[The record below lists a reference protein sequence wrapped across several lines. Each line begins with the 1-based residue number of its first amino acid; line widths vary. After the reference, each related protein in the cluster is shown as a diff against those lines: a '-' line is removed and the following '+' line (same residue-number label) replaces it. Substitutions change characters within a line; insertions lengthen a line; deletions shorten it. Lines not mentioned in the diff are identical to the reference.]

1 MKNKI
6 KTIWDSDT
14 SSWNKEDLTE
24 AFVDSYGRLP
34 ADDNELYA
42 FMDECNSEYFDD
54 VICEIQSYESCHGKQ
69 TYVVLASIG
78 RWNGTFDGGDIMEG
92 MESIFRKC
100 FEDYNHVYVDG
111 RRLKISAVHHDG
123 TNSFEIRELTE
134 KGIAYFR
141 RNEYDV
147 EPQQLHAK
155 LFNSSQYS
163 REVKM
168 FADIYGW

>member
-42 FMDECNSEYFDD
+42 FMAECNSEYFDD
-54 VICEIQSYESCHGKQ
+54 VICEIQNYESQHGKQ

-78 RWNGTFDGGDIMEG
+78 RWNGTFDGGMVIDG
-92 MESIFRKC
+92 LQAVLQQC
-100 FEDYNHVYVDG
+100 FEDDNHVYVES
-111 RRLKISAVHHDG
+111 RRLKISAAHHDG
-123 TNSFEIRELTE
+123 TNSFEIKELTQ
-134 KGIAYFR
+134 KGEDYFHR
-141 RNEYDV
+141 HECDMDPR
-147 EPQQLHAK
+147 QLHAK
-155 LFNSSQYS
+155 LFSSSQYS
-163 REVKM
+163 KEVKM
-168 FADIYGW
+168 FSEIYGW